1 MLSGLLEL
9 AKMSSS
15 LHQNTVGHKT
25 CDTTDLWNVAPA
37 LACSWILMSC
47 QPHRVILGWTTK
59 GHLRINRTGSPQDQL
74 HRVSSGS
81 TAQGLLRINRTGPP
95 QDQPH
100 RVTSGSTAQGLL
112 RINCTGSPHDQLHRV
127 TSGSTTQG
135 HLRMSHPKSQHLH
148 LEFPHHSTH
157 TQRIAL
163 YKSYPLL
170 LLFTVHRAVQFEIY
184 FLCGDMLII

>member
-59 GHLRINRTGSPQDQL
+59 GHLRINHTGSPQDHL

-81 TAQGLLRINRTGPP
+81 TAQGLLRINRTGSP
-95 QDQPH
+95 QDHLH
-100 RVTSGSTAQGLL
+100 RVTSGSTAQGHL
-112 RINCTGSPHDQLHRV
+112 RVNRTGSPQDQPNRV
-127 TSGSTTQG
+127 TSGPTTQG
-135 HLRMSHPKSQHLH
+135 HLRMSDPKSQHHH

-157 TQRIAL
+157 TENSAL
-163 YKSYPLL
+163 
-170 LLFTVHRAVQFEIY
+170 
-184 FLCGDMLII
+184 